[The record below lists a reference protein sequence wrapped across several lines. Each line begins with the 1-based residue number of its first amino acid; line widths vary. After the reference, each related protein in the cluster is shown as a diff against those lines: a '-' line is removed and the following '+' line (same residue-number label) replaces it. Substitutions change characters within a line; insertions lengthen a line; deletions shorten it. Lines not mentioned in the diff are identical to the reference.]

1 MPSNMLNN
9 LSVKQLSLLSTVV
22 AVLITMLPL
31 LLLQQ
36 VSMGWPLL
44 LCVVIAIMGVG
55 VAIYL
60 LLQNFV
66 FRKLTVIYKIIRKS
80 KISDYQREVGEE
92 QEDYTLQA
100 VNQEVA
106 EWARKT
112 NEEVQAMKTLETYR
126 KDFVGNISH
135 ELKTPIFNMQGYLHT
150 LLDGALEDENINRKY
165 IKKAASNL
173 DRLQAIVE
181 DLEAIAKLEADQ
193 SLVEYMPFDLKELAD
208 TVIQELEYICREHN
222 CVIRY
227 HASNN
232 RSYTVNADRGRIQQV
247 LTNLITNAVKY
258 SKPNGGEIVI
268 SFYDL
273 DKLVLTEVTDNGIG
287 IDQEHL
293 KHLFDRFYRVDS
305 SRSRQLGGSGLGLS
319 IVKHIIESHQQTIN
333 VRSTTDIGSTF
344 GFTLEKSK

>member
-1 MPSNMLNN
+1 M
-9 LSVKQLSLLSTVV
+9 V
-22 AVLITMLPL
+22 PL
-31 LLLQQ
+31 LLLGQ
-36 VSMGWPLL
+36 VSVGWSLL
-44 LCVVIAIMGVG
+44 LSLAIAIAAVG
-55 VAIYL
+55 VAIYM

-80 KISDYQREVGEE
+80 KISDYQSDLADD
-92 QEDYTLQA
+92 QENYTLQA

-112 NEEVQAMKTLETYR
+112 NEEVKAMKTLETYR

-150 LLDGALEDENINRKY
+150 LLDGALEDESINRKY
-165 IKKAASNL
+165 IKKAAGNL

-181 DLEAIAKLEADQ
+181 DLEAIAKLEADH
-193 SLVEYMPFDLKELAD
+193 SLVEYMPFDLRELTD
-208 TVIQELEYICREHN
+208 EVIQSLEYICKEHN
-222 CVIRY
+222 CSIRY

-247 LTNLITNAVKY
+247 LVNLITNAVKY
-258 SKPNGGEIVI
+258 SKADGGEIVI

-273 DKLVLTEVTDNGIG
+273 DKLVLTEVTDNGICVK
-287 IDQEHL
+287 QEHL

-344 GFTLEKSK
+344 GFTLEKSR